1 MSVSSSNSDLLNT
14 PEPSYLPPFLLQGDD
29 QLWIVETGKVDIFL
43 VRVEDG
49 EPAGPRFPVL
59 RVESGKAFFDVPKTL
74 DFGLL
79 ACPAPGTRLSEPL
92 RIPVQLPEAELE
104 MAGSFFIALV
114 DDWIT
119 SLSASLSGPIAPKS
133 AKQIGAGQT
142 LKLNEESP
150 QPLVASE
157 GIVWVIQ
164 EEGRALAFGSDKYDD
179 LILRGYAFPLS
190 SRLWLQVDARSTL
203 RALDTAS
210 WAASDRDWDS
220 LEAFHRFVIGALIVR
235 NGDDEERE
243 AERLGLKDRADK
255 DRIALSLMRLGGP
268 LTGEPIAL
276 LGEGEISDPILAA
289 CEAVGRALGINLKAR
304 PEILRKHRD
313 PIAAIARISGVR
325 VRRVVLKGK
334 WWNED
339 SGPLL
344 GARERDKRP
353 MALLQRGPGHYVMF
367 DPVERTYT
375 PVSAATSQELTGFAY
390 VFYRPFPAK
399 KLTARD
405 LVDYGL
411 ADCRP
416 DLWTVVLMGI
426 VSGLLGMVTPIFTA
440 KIFDDFIPGAQRL
453 QLMQLGA
460 ILIACGI
467 TTAMFALVRSFA
479 LLRIE
484 GKMDFSVQAAV
495 WDRLLSLPVPFFRD
509 YTAGDLAAR
518 GMGINQIRQTLTG
531 STLTS
536 ILSGVFS
543 IFSFA
548 LLFYYSWRL
557 ALLATALVLVAFLV
571 SLVCGYFQVQHQ
583 RQLSAVRGRL
593 SGAVLQ
599 FISGISKF
607 RISGTEGRAFAAW
620 ARDFTIQKEYSL
632 RARKV
637 QNTLTV
643 FNAGFPV
650 VATGAIFY
658 YTAKLMSDPLVL
670 TKLTTGEFLAFN
682 AAFGQFLTAGLQ
694 LSSSIISVL
703 NIIPLYERAQ
713 PILQTL
719 PEVDDGKS
727 DPGELTGAIEV
738 NHLAFR
744 YREDT
749 PIVLRDVSLS
759 IARGQFVAFVG
770 SSGCGKSTLLRLL
783 LGFEKP
789 ESGSIYYDGQDLQS
803 VDIQSVRRQIGVV
816 LQTGRVLSGDI
827 FTNIVGSAPL
837 TVDDAWEAAR
847 MSGLDQDIRLM
858 PMGMH
863 TVISEGGGGL
873 SGGQRQRLMIARAIV
888 GHPRILLFDEATSA
902 LDNQTQATVSKSL
915 ESLQATRIV
924 IAHRLSTIVNADK
937 IFVLEKGVVVQTGTY
952 ESLLSQEGLFAELAK
967 RQLT

>member
-1 MSVSSSNSDLLNT
+1 MGVVTSTDLDLLGP
-14 PEPSYLPPFLLQGDD
+14 PEPSNLAPFLLSGNDR
-29 QLWIVETGKVDIFL
+29 LWIIETGKVDLFL
-43 VRVEDG
+43 VHVEAG
-49 EPAGPRFPVL
+49 EPSGPRYSLL
-59 RVESGKAFFDVPKTL
+59 RLEAGKALFDVPATQN
-74 DFGLL
+74 FGLL
-79 ACPAPGTRLSEPL
+79 ACPAPGSRLGGPFRFPAQL
-92 RIPVQLPEAELE
+92 REGQQNLI
-104 MAGSFFIALV
+104 
-114 DDWIT
+114 DDWIGT
-119 SLSASLSGPIAPKS
+119 LSASLSGPIAPKS
-133 AKQIGAGQT
+133 AKQIAAEQK
-142 LKLNEESP
+142 LKLNEEEP
-150 QPLVASE
+150 QPVVSHE
-157 GIVWVIQ
+157 GIVWVTQ
-164 EEGRALAFGSDKYDD
+164 EQGTARPFGSTNYD
-179 LILRGYAFPLS
+179 LLAPGLAFPLN
-190 SRLWLQVDARSTL
+190 RYAWLQVDARSTL
-203 RALDTAS
+203 RGIDTAS
-210 WAASDRDWDS
+210 WAASEPDWKS
-220 LEAFHRFVIGALIVR
+220 LEAFHQFVILAFIVR
-235 NGDDEERE
+235 NREEENRE
-243 AERLGLKDRADK
+243 AERLALKEKSDK
-255 DRIALSLMRLGGP
+255 ERIAFSLVRLATP
-268 LTGEPIAL
+268 LTGPAPDL
-276 LGEGEISDPILAA
+276 YGEGEISDPLFAA
-289 CEAVGRALGINLKAR
+289 CEAVGRAAGITIKAR

-313 PIAAIARISGVR
+313 PIAAIAKASGVR
-325 VRRVVLKGK
+325 VRRVVLKGQ
-334 WWNED
+334 WWKED
-339 SGPLL
+339 SGPMLA
-344 GARERDKRP
+344 ARDSDKQP
-353 MALLQRGPGHYVMF
+353 MALVPRAAGHYEIL
-367 DPVERTYT
+367 DPVDRTRT
-375 PVSAATSQELTGFAY
+375 RVSAENSQELSGFAY

-399 KLTARD
+399 RLTVRD
-405 LVDYGL
+405 LLDYGL
-411 ADCRP
+411 ADCHR
-416 DLWTVVLMGI
+416 DLWTVIIMGVL
-426 VSGLLGMVTPIFTA
+426 SGLLGMLTPIFTG
-440 KIFDDFIPGAQRL
+440 KIFDDLIPGAQRL
-453 QLMQLGA
+453 QLIQLGV

-467 TTAMFALVRSFA
+467 TTAMFSLVRSFA

-518 GMGINQIRQTLTG
+518 GMGIDQIRQTLTG

-557 ALLATALVLVAFLV
+557 ALLATGLVLIAFLV
-571 SLVCGYFQVQHQ
+571 SLTCGYIQVRQQ
-583 RQLSAVRGRL
+583 RRLSTVRGRL

-607 RISGTEGRAFAAW
+607 RVSGTEGRAFAAW
-620 ARDFTIQKEYSL
+620 ARDFTVQKEYSL

-637 QNTLTV
+637 QNVLTV

-650 VATGAIFY
+650 VATGAIFF

-670 TKLTTGEFLAFN
+670 TKLTTGQFLAFN
-682 AAFGQFLTAGLQ
+682 AAFGQFLTAALQ

-703 NIIPLYERAQ
+703 NIVPLYERAK

-719 PEVDDGKS
+719 PEVDEGKS

-749 PIVLRDVSLS
+749 PLVLRDVSMS
-759 IARGQFVAFVG
+759 IAPGQFVAFVG
-770 SSGCGKSTLLRLL
+770 SSGCGKSTLFRLL

-789 ESGSIYYDGQDLQS
+789 DSGSIYYDGQDLQS

-816 LQTGRVLSGDI
+816 LQNGRLLSGDI

-847 MSGLDQDIRLM
+847 MSGLDQDIRVM

-863 TVISEGGGGL
+863 TVIAEGGGGL

-888 GHPRILLFDEATSA
+888 GRPRILLFDEATSA

-924 IAHRLSTIVNADK
+924 IAHRLSTIINADK
-937 IFVLEKGVVVQTGTY
+937 IFVLDKGVVVQAGNY
-952 ESLLSQEGLFAELAK
+952 ETLISQKGLFAELAK